1 MIASGN
7 QVLNLTGFNLN
18 FDIQLLFEA
27 AYGESPL
34 GASKF
39 AANLKKLSV
48 ADVLQYRAAHFV
60 RGNVVVVGNGIAQEQ
75 LEAAL
80 NKSVSVLPEGPAA
93 ALPGSAYVGGDVKV
107 RTDLDGASY
116 FGLAFPVPA
125 GDAGKAYKVLNAL
138 VGEKLASQKVNAK
151 NFIHTF
157 AGTTGGI
164 FGVEASA
171 PQHLQLVADELKA
184 IAAKSPEID
193 AIKHKV
199 CRTEPSKSESFEFPW
214 TDCLLFC
221 FFYLSP
227 PLRNS

>member
-1 MIASGN
+1 M
-7 QVLNLTGFNLN
+7 
-18 FDIQLLFEA
+18 QLLFEA

-60 RGNVVVVGNGIAQEQ
+60 RGNVVVVGNGVAQEQ

-80 NKSVSVLPEGPAA
+80 NKSVSALPEGPAA
-93 ALPGSAYVGGDVKV
+93 ALPGSAYVGGDIKV
-107 RTDLDGASY
+107 RSDLDGASY

-184 IAAKSPEID
+184 IAAKSPEIE
-193 AIKHKV
+193 AIKQKV
-199 CRTEPSKSESFEFPW
+199 SPTKPLLLIVYLVLFADSFAFAMS
-214 TDCLLFC
+214 CLFL
-221 FFYLSP
+221 
-227 PLRNS
+227 NS